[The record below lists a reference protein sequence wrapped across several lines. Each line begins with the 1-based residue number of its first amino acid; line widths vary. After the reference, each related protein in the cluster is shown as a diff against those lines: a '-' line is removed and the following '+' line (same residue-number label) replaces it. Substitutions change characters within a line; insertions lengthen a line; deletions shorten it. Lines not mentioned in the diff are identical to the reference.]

1 MSVSVGDFAE
11 NLLAQGTIEAPKEG
25 APSLEANPSIYS
37 ADVTAQAPD
46 ISDVEV
52 PANFVQS
59 IVEEKTPEMP
69 IREEKSSPPSPP
81 QEISEVAELKTLIQ
95 EIKDLL
101 LEVKGTLTEVTAA
114 GSLGVNLAGPD
125 ATKTKEQENAE
136 KMDVFLNKIRKKK
149 KKAITR

>member
-1 MSVSVGDFAE
+1 MSLSVGDFAE
-11 NLLAQGTIEAPKEG
+11 NLLAQGTVEALKEG
-25 APSLEANPSIYS
+25 PPSLEADSSVYS

-46 ISDVEV
+46 ISGIEV
-52 PANFVQS
+52 PDNFVQS
-59 IVEEKTPEMP
+59 IVEEKTPEIP
-69 IREEKSSPPSPP
+69 IRKEKSPPPSSP

-125 ATKTKEQENAE
+125 ATKTKDTENAE
-136 KMDVFLNKIRKKK
+136 KMEAFLNKIRKKK
-149 KKAITR
+149 KATTR